1 MYASARFAKDQNQ
14 GGRIK
19 WSRAF
24 RKQDAADFGHIHH
37 PPRFGAALPNSWAR
51 QARGG
56 GIDFTPFP
64 NTKSMSYFDCD
75 KIRYEGPSSKNPL
88 AFKHYNPDEVI
99 DGKTMKDHL
108 RFAAPYW
115 HVMRNELGDPFGGGT
130 ARMPWDDKSN
140 SVENA
145 LKRVDVFF
153 EFLDKIGIDFY
164 CWHDRDI
171 APELENL
178 AASNAALDKVVA
190 RLKEKQQETGVQLLW
205 GTACLFS
212 HPRYAQGAAT
222 SPNANVYAYAAAQVK
237 KALECT
243 HELKGLGYT
252 FWGGREGYATL
263 LNTNMKRE
271 LDHLGA
277 FLHMAVD
284 HAKKIGFTG
293 PFYIEPKPREPSTHQ
308 YDSDAAACL
317 NFLREYGLMDYF
329 KLNIETN
336 HATLAGHTMEHEL
349 TVSANAGML
358 GSIDANRGDTLIGW
372 DTDQFPTDI
381 YLCTQ
386 VMLVVLGMGGF
397 TTGGLNFD
405 AKRRRE
411 SHDPIDLMHAHIGG
425 MDAFARGLKIAS
437 AIRKDGRLGDF
448 VKARYSTFDSGIGAK
463 VEAGQCSF
471 EELEKFALAN
481 GEPSLDSG
489 RQEML
494 ENLLN
499 EFI

>member
-1 MYASARFAKDQNQ
+1 
-14 GGRIK
+14 
-19 WSRAF
+19 
-24 RKQDAADFGHIHH
+24 
-37 PPRFGAALPNSWAR
+37 
-51 QARGG
+51 
-56 GIDFTPFP
+56 
-64 NTKSMSYFDCD
+64 MSHFQ
-75 KIRYEGPSSKNPL
+75 IPAIAYEGPASKNPF
-88 AFKHYNPDEVI
+88 AFKHYNPNELI
-99 DGKTMKDHL
+99 EGKTMKEHL

-115 HVMRNELGDPFGGGT
+115 HVMRNTLGDPFGTGT
-130 ARMPWDDKSN
+130 ALMPWDDGSD
-140 SVENA
+140 SLDNA

-153 EFLDKIGIDFY
+153 EFLEKIGIDYY

-171 APELENL
+171 APELNHL
-178 AASNAALDKVVA
+178 AASNKALDAVVA
-190 RLKEKQQETGVQLLW
+190 KLAEKQSETGVKLLW
-205 GTACLFS
+205 GTACLFA
-212 HPRYAQGAAT
+212 HPRYSQGAAT
-222 SPNANVYAYAAAQVK
+222 SPDAHVYAYAAAQVK

-243 HELKGLGYT
+243 HQLGGLGYT

-271 LDHLGA
+271 LDHLA
-277 FLHMAVD
+277 HFLHMAVQ
-284 HAKKIGFTG
+284 HAKEIGFHG

-317 NFLREYGLMDYF
+317 NFLREYGLMDHF

-349 TVSANAGML
+349 TVAANAGML

-381 YLCTQ
+381 YGTTQ

-411 SHDPIDLMHAHIGG
+411 SHDPLDLFHAHIGG
-425 MDAFARGLKIAS
+425 MDAFARGLKIAA
-437 AIRKDGRLGDF
+437 AIRADGRMADF
-448 VKARYSTFDSGIGAK
+448 LQNRYASFDSGIGTK
-463 VEAGQCSF
+463 IEAGTANLK
-471 EELEKFALAN
+471 ELEAFALAN
-481 GEPSLDSG
+481 GEPQLASG

-494 ENLLN
+494 ENILN
-499 EFI
+499 EFF